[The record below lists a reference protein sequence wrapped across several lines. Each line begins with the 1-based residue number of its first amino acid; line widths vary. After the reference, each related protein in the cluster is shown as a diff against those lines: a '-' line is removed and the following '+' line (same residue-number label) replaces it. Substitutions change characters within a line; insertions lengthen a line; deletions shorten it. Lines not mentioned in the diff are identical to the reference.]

1 MNCNCLLSS
10 FKKIYVADPR
20 AKNNHNK
27 GIFDK
32 AVEDDNEDFVEYL
45 WKNGYCDDPSFTF
58 TPITGIAEGGED
70 TEEWWENAN
79 GEEEGQEGEGED
91 SMDAAEDN

>member
-1 MNCNCLLSS
+1 M
-10 FKKIYVADPR
+10 YAADPR

-32 AVEDDNEDFVEYL
+32 AVEDDNDDFVAYL
-45 WKNGYCDDPSFTF
+45 WKNGYCDDPNFTF
-58 TPITGIAEGGED
+58 TSITGSAEGGVD

-79 GEEEGQEGEGED
+79 VEEEGQGED
-91 SMDAAEDN
+91 SMDTDEDN